1 MLEEPYRRLTLEAD
15 MRTLT
20 IIPTYNER
28 ENLPR
33 LVSALLKEE
42 PALEALVI
50 DDASPDGTGDIAE
63 SLARE
68 TWRVQVLHRKG
79 KLGLGTAYVAGFEYA
94 LNHGYDRV
102 VQMDADFSHRPED
115 VPRLLRAAEFAD
127 VAIGS
132 RNIRGGRVEN
142 WSLLRRCVSKG
153 GSLYA
158 RTLLDLPIKDCTAGF
173 KCLRREVLEAIDFSG
188 LKSNGYGF
196 QVEMNHLCHYAG
208 FRIAEIPVIF
218 PDRSA
223 GHSKMS
229 SDIFLEAGL
238 LVLKLRWQKAR
249 SHRRGRSGRYTRA
262 GNAADLAPEVARMV
276 DN

>member
-1 MLEEPYRRLTLEAD
+1 LVLEAK
-15 MRTLT
+15 MRILT

-33 LVSALLKEE
+33 LVAALLKEE
-42 PALEALVI
+42 PALETLVI

-68 TWRVQVLHRKG
+68 TWRVQVLHRQG

-94 LNHGYDRV
+94 LEHGYERV

-115 VPRLLRAAEFAD
+115 VPRLLRATESAD

-132 RNIRGGRVEN
+132 RNIGGGRVEN

-158 RTLLDLPIKDCTAGF
+158 RTLLNLPIKDCTAGF

-188 LKSNGYGF
+188 LRSNGYGF
-196 QVEMNHLCHYAG
+196 QVEMNHLCHDAG
-208 FRIAEIPVIF
+208 FRIVEIPVVF
-218 PDRSA
+218 PDRRF
-223 GHSKMS
+223 GNSKMS
-229 SDIFLEAGL
+229 SDIFVEAAL
-238 LVLKLRWQKAR
+238 LVLKLRWQKTP
-249 SHRRGRSGRYTRA
+249 SRRGSRSGRHSRA
-262 GNAADLAPEVARMV
+262 GKATDMAPGVARML
-276 DN
+276 DR

>member
-1 MLEEPYRRLTLEAD
+1 
-15 MRTLT
+15 MRSLT

-33 LVSALLKEE
+33 LIAALLKEE
-42 PALEALVI
+42 PALEVLVI

-68 TWRVQVLHRKG
+68 IRQVQVLHRKG
-79 KLGLGTAYVAGFEYA
+79 KMGLGTAYVVGFEYA
-94 LNHGYDRV
+94 LEHGYERV

-115 VPRLLRAAEFAD
+115 VPRLLRATESAD

-132 RNIRGGRVEN
+132 RNIEGGRVVN
-142 WSLLRRCVSKG
+142 WSPLRRCVSKG

-158 RTLLDLPIKDCTAGF
+158 RTLLNLPIKDCTAGF

-188 LKSNGYGF
+188 LTSNGYGF
-196 QVEMNHLCHYAG
+196 QVEMNHLCHDAG
-208 FRIAEIPVIF
+208 FRIVEIPVIF
-218 PDRSA
+218 PDRRV
-223 GHSKMS
+223 GNSKMS
-229 SDIFLEAGL
+229 SDIFMEAAL
-238 LVLKLRWQKAR
+238 LVLKLRWQKTWSRHKRR
-249 SHRRGRSGRYTRA
+249 SERHSRA
-262 GNAADLAPEVARMV
+262 GNTTDIAPGIARTL